1 MDAEPKYKIGDTIH
15 YRVVKGDKYVSTAKI
30 LQILNTRVDGQWGY
44 LYVLNKSGSL
54 SVKENELFLDDSG
67 LLWKK

>member
-1 MDAEPKYKIGDTIH
+1 MDTKPKYKVGDIVH
-15 YRVVKGDKYVSTAKI
+15 YHLVKGDTYISKAKI
-30 LQILNTRVDGQWGY
+30 LEILNTRVDGQWGY
-44 LYVLNKSGSL
+44 LYVLNKNGSL